1 MDELTL
7 LRNAHDEVEPPT
19 DAVLLEA
26 RAALFERIAVE
37 ADPGARRAAPRRSM
51 PRPHPWRRRI
61 GVAGAGTAVAGSIIA
76 ALVMTN
82 VLGLAGW
89 RGGADAA
96 AAAVLHEASVA
107 AIASSDPVVGPG
119 QYLRVDTA
127 AVYGASVFGADG
139 QSASYLTITEEQ
151 LYIPADRDD
160 EWVWIR
166 PLSRPYETFGPESEE
181 AAESSWQ
188 AVTAERGADA
198 IERLR
203 APGGDFYSY
212 PNSHA
217 SEQLDGL
224 PRDPHRLL
232 NHIYRSTIGQGPSP
246 DGEALVWIADI
257 LRSGAVPADLRAAMY
272 GAAAMIPGVTVTEG
286 QANLNGR
293 TGVAIGRLEDAN
305 GIRQDLII
313 DPATGSLIGERQV
326 LTRDDG
332 SGFPVGTAIAWTA
345 VTTTVVDSAPEGGTP
360 NGSMDEDGCEM
371 TEPGAFSCPVKKSEG
386 NG

>member
-7 LRNAHDEVEPPT
+7 LRRARDEMPPPT
-19 DAVLLEA
+19 DAALLEA
-26 RAALFERIAVE
+26 RAALFERIASE
-37 ADPGARRAAPRRSM
+37 ADSAARPATPRRSM
-51 PRPHPWRRRI
+51 PRAHPWRRRI
-61 GVAGAGTAVAGSIIA
+61 GFTGAGTAVAGGVIA

-107 AIASSDPVVGPG
+107 AIENSDPVVGPG

-127 AVYGASVFGADG
+127 AVYGATSSGADG
-139 QSASYLTITEEQ
+139 QIASYLTITEEQ
-151 LYIPADRDD
+151 LYIPSDRDD
-160 EWVWIR
+160 EWVWLR

-181 AAESSWQ
+181 AAEALWRAVSS
-188 AVTAERGADA
+188 ERGADA
-198 IERLR
+198 VERLR

-217 SEQLDGL
+217 SEQLEGL
-224 PRDPHRLL
+224 PRDPYQLL

-246 DGEALVWIADI
+246 DGEALVWIADS

-272 GAAAMIPGVTVTEG
+272 GAAAMIPGVTVTEE
-286 QANLNGR
+286 QANLNGQV
-293 TGVAIGRLEDAN
+293 GVAIGRLEDAN

-313 DPATGSLIGERQV
+313 EPATGMLIGERQV
-326 LTRDDG
+326 LTRDNG
-332 SGFPVGTAIAWTA
+332 SGFPIGTAIAWTA
-345 VTTTVVDSAPEGGTP
+345 VTTSVVDSAPEGGTP
-360 NGSMDEDGCEM
+360 NGWFDEEGCEM
-371 TEPGAFSCPVKKSEG
+371 PEPGAFNCREKSEG